1 MLWIKQTEV
10 LKKNI
15 LITIIGPTAIGKT
28 SLSIALAQ
36 HFGCDIISCDSRQF
50 FKEMK
55 IGTAVP
61 TDAEL
66 AGAPH
71 HFIQNKSIF
80 ENYTVGDFEK
90 EAIAKLDELF
100 LKNNIQIMVGGSG
113 LYVDAVLKGLDSF
126 PAIAPEIRDEV
137 RTTFE
142 EKGLDYLQNTLKELD
157 ALYYE
162 SLLQNNPQTLQNPNR
177 MMRFVEV
184 CLGTSKPYSSFIN
197 KKENNRN
204 FTPIVI
210 GLEANREIMYNRIN
224 QRVDIM
230 LNEGQLQEAER
241 LFPNKEL
248 NALQTV
254 GYRELF
260 DYFEGKITLDFA
272 IEEIK
277 KNTRRFSKRQLTWF
291 KRTENTIWFDY
302 LTDRKEIIDNLQL
315 IIHNLKCQ

>member
-1 MLWIKQTEV
+1 MKY
-10 LKKNI
+10 

-36 HFGCDIISCDSRQF
+36 HFGCAIISCDSRQF
-50 FKEMK
+50 FKEMR

-61 TDAEL
+61 SSDEL
-66 AGAPH
+66 AAATH

-90 EAIAKLDELF
+90 EAIVKLNELYQSNDF
-100 LKNNIQIMVGGSG
+100 VILVGGSG
-113 LYVDAVLKGLDSF
+113 LYVDAILKGFDAFPDIDAVVREEVTANYEKYGISYLQEQLELLDSNYF
-126 PAIAPEIRDEV
+126 QKI
-137 RTTFE
+137 
-142 EKGLDYLQNTLKELD
+142 
-157 ALYYE
+157 
-162 SLLQNNPQTLQNPNR
+162 SLENPQTLQNPQR

-184 CLGTSKPYSSFIN
+184 CIGTGKPYSSFLNQN
-197 KKENNRN
+197 KNNRD
-204 FTPIVI
+204 FTPIII
-210 GLEANREIMYNRIN
+210 GLEAERNVMYDRIN

-230 LNEGQLQEAER
+230 MNEGLLAEAEQ
-241 LFPNKEL
+241 LYTHKEL

-260 DYFEGKITLDFA
+260 SYFDGECTLNFA

-291 KRTENTIWFDY
+291 KRTENAKWFDY
-302 LTDRKEIIDNLQL
+302 LTDRNEIIAFIKN
-315 IIHNLKCQ
+315 IIHNS

>member
-1 MLWIKQTEV
+1 MKY
-10 LKKNI
+10 

-36 HFGCDIISCDSRQF
+36 HFGCEIISCDSRQF
-50 FKEMK
+50 FKEMQ

-61 TDAEL
+61 NQEEL
-66 AGAPH
+66 AAAPH

-90 EAIAKLDELF
+90 EGIAKLNKLYQS
-100 LKNNIQIMVGGSG
+100 NNFVILVGGSG
-113 LYVDAVLKGLDSF
+113 LYVDAILKGFDSF
-126 PAIAPEIRDEV
+126 PAIAASV
-137 RTTFE
+137 RSAINTNY
-142 EKGLDYLQNTLKELD
+142 EKIGISYLQEKLKQLD
-157 ALYYE
+157 PVYFE
-162 SLLQNNPQTLQNPNR
+162 KTSLENPQTLQNPQR

-184 CLGTSKPYSSFIN
+184 CIGTRQPYSSFLN
-197 KKENNRN
+197 QTKNNRD
-204 FTPIVI
+204 FTPIII
-210 GLEANREIMYNRIN
+210 GLEAERNVMYDRIN

-230 LNEGQLQEAER
+230 INEGLLAEAEQ
-241 LFPNKEL
+241 LYPHKEL

-260 DYFEGKITLDFA
+260 SYFDGDGTLDFA

-291 KRTENTIWFDY
+291 KRTENAKWFDY
-302 LTDRKEIIDNLQL
+302 LTDRTEIIAFIKN
-315 IIHNLKCQ
+315 IIHNS